1 MAQLVKCLPS
11 KQEDPNLIPQNPWE
25 KAWDGATGL
34 EDWRWGG
41 RDKRILGSF
50 WPAKLVTSSVSQG
63 THQKRQR
70 ERDQGRHPA
79 IASGVA
85 FIHMCAFEYTRSAIH
100 TQINILS

>member
-41 RDKRILGSF
+41 RDKRIPRSF
-50 WPAKLVTSSVSQG
+50 WPAK
-63 THQKRQR
+63 
-70 ERDQGRHPA
+70 
-79 IASGVA
+79 
-85 FIHMCAFEYTRSAIH
+85 
-100 TQINILS
+100 